1 MAPFQPEDKVLVNGK
16 HAEVK
21 TLKDIG
27 GGHFEVGVVYTEDK
41 RFDTVIYPFTEIQKI
56 DSPIESAQKLK
67 DNYWLYVVE
76 NALNESKK
84 KIFAI
89 RNPSERF
96 KEVKIIRQET
106 RYLISDWKTKI

>member
-16 HAEVK
+16 HAEIK

-56 DSPIESAQKLK
+56 DSPIESAKNTLF
-67 DNYWLYVVE
+67 NTGLE
-76 NALNESKK
+76 NEAVTV
-84 KIFAI
+84 I
-89 RNPSERF
+89 
-96 KEVKIIRQET
+96 
-106 RYLISDWKTKI
+106 LINI